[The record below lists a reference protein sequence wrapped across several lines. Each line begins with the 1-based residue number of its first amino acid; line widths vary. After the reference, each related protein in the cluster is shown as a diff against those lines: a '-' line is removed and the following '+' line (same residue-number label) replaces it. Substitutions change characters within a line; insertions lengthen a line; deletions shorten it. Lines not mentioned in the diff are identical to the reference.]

1 MPAAPFFEKG
11 PRGPSP
17 FLEGG
22 EPIPVRALAL
32 LGRLFLLLFNPQ
44 VRTDRLGF
52 LRGLALWA
60 AAGAAAW
67 LLMDPIADAEWI
79 SDAALV
85 VIARIYAWAAGLWS
99 VALMVL
105 AARRC
110 HDLGWSGA
118 WALLMGVP
126 FTNVVLGLLL
136 LSLPGDPEASRLWSE
151 SAAE

>member
-1 MPAAPFFEKG
+1 MQSAPFFEKG
-11 PRGPSP
+11 PTGPSP
-17 FLEGG
+17 SLEGG
-22 EPIPVRALAL
+22 ESLPVQTLAL
-32 LGRLFLLLFNPQ
+32 VGRVFLLLFNPQ
-44 VRTDRLGF
+44 VRTGRLGF

-67 LLMDPIADAEWI
+67 LLMDPIADAQWI

-126 FTNVVLGLLL
+126 FTNVALGVLLL
-136 LSLPGDPEASRLWSE
+136 FLPGDPEARRLWSE

>member
-11 PRGPSP
+11 PTGPSP
-17 FLEGG
+17 SLGCSDPAF
-22 EPIPVRALAL
+22 VRALAL
-32 LGRLFLLLFNPQ
+32 VGRLFLLLFNPQ
-44 VRTDRLGF
+44 VRTSRLGF

-60 AAGAAAW
+60 AAGAGAW

-99 VALMVL
+99 VVLMVL

-126 FTNVVLGLLL
+126 FTNIALGLLL
-136 LSLPGDPEASRLWSE
+136 LLLPGDAQARHMWSE

>member
-11 PRGPSP
+11 PTGPLPSP
-17 FLEGG
+17 GCGG
-22 EPIPVRALAL
+22 PVFVRALAL

-85 VIARIYAWAAGLWS
+85 VIARIYASAAGLWS
-99 VALMVL
+99 AALMVL

-126 FTNVVLGLLL
+126 FTNVALGLLL
-136 LSLPGDPEASRLWSE
+136 LCLPGDPQARRLWSE